1 MASLEQKVDLNNTSF
16 EDITRRLKVYEERIS
31 EEEEAQDDQRKLMYT
46 ESQSACEYSGEYKTR
61 GRGGRF
67 YGIGRGRGRYNGG
80 RDTSKVVCYICDKT
94 GQYASDC
101 PDRLLKLQE
110 AQENDKKSTIEA
122 DELMIHEVVY
132 LNEEKVIPSKYETN
146 TGEDNVLYLENELV
160 TT

>member
-1 MASLEQKVDLNNTSF
+1 MASLEQIVDLNNTSF

-61 GRGGRF
+61 GRG
-67 YGIGRGRGRYNGG
+67 RYNSG

-146 TGEDNVLYLENELV
+146 TEEDNVLYLENELV